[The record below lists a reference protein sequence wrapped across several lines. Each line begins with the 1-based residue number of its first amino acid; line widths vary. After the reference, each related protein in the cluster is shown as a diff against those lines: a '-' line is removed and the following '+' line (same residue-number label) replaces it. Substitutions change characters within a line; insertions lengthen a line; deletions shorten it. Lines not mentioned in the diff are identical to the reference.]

1 MKQQSKHIKRHCCL
15 VVGMAPATSRR
26 VVEIVRMWMSEWQ
39 SMENLDHLKNIKINI
54 KEWTWKTQMIWNVP
68 ELQEVNQ
75 SEAVL

>member
-1 MKQQSKHIKRHCCL
+1 
-15 VVGMAPATSRR
+15 MAPATSRR

-39 SMENLDHLKNIKINI
+39 SMENLDHLKNIKMNI

-68 ELQEVNQ
+68 KLQEVNQ